1 MLKRITHK
9 DVEAACARYNKAL
22 KLHYWRGK
30 RPPSTGYLMWQDVR
44 GDGRSRPS
52 LYVITGE
59 AGGVSAAYDLRE
71 STMRK
76 TIRAIDLAI
85 QADKSQAFALIIR
98 ATTMRGPH
106 QKAALREM
114 RRRGLW
120 LSDDQ
125 KRQAGL
131 KPESDA

>member
-1 MLKRITHK
+1 MKRITHK

-30 RPPSTGYLMWQDVR
+30 RPPSVGYLMWADIR
-44 GDGRSRPS
+44 GDGRNRRN
-52 LYVITGE
+52 LYSVSGE
-59 AGGVSAAYDLRE
+59 SGGVGQSDLRE

-76 TIRAIDLAI
+76 TIQAIDLAI
-85 QADKSQAFALIIR
+85 KCDRSQSFALIIR
-98 ATTMRGPH
+98 ATTMRGPE

-120 LSDDQ
+120 LSPEQ
-125 KRQAGL
+125 HEQAGL
-131 KPESDA
+131 KQGVAA